1 MRDGEEIRI
10 NIQMKD
16 NAQPI
21 AQKLRRVP
29 YQLTEPLK
37 KRLEEFEENDII
49 EPVPEHE
56 AITWCSPLVVQPKP
70 KNPKDIRACLDLRL
84 VNKSMLRTR
93 QVQAPITEDFITEF
107 KRCTVFSKLHLN
119 HAWLSPIPYR
129 RPVSKNHDVLHTMGQ
144 LSIQETP
151 KTYSTRKS
159 QRLYPVSR
167 ECWTCNRDNIMIGGL
182 DWEDHNTNL
191 RAVLQRI
198 EDHNL
203 TLRKEKCEFGKTMM
217 NFPTD
222 TCSPQK
228 DWSQARTRSEPYKNA
243 HHRRPKK
250 S

>member
-1 MRDGEEIRI
+1 MECPFKYPNKEAKAIKKEPQSEKNKVELDAILDKHQQRFTGIGKAMHDGKEIRI
-10 NIQMKD
+10 TIPMKD

-107 KRCTVFSKLHLN
+107 KRCTVFSKLHLK

-144 LSIQETP
+144 LSIQEA
-151 KTYSTRKS
+151 RIW
-159 QRLYPVSR
+159 
-167 ECWTCNRDNIMIGGL
+167 WT
-182 DWEDHNTNL
+182 
-191 RAVLQRI
+191 
-198 EDHNL
+198 
-203 TLRKEKCEFGKTMM
+203 
-217 NFPTD
+217 
-222 TCSPQK
+222 
-228 DWSQARTRSEPYKNA
+228 
-243 HHRRPKK
+243 
-250 S
+250 

>member
-1 MRDGEEIRI
+1 MECPFKYPNKEAKAIKKEPQSEKNKVELDAILDKHQQRFTGIGKAMHDGKEIRI
-10 NIQMKD
+10 TIPMKD

-107 KRCTVFSKLHLN
+107 KRCTVFSKLDLN
-119 HAWLSPIPYR
+119 HGYHQFPIDDQSRRIVTFSTPWGNYR
-129 RPVSKNHDVLHTMGQ
+129 YKRLPRP
-144 LSIQETP
+144 IQRGN
-151 KTYSTRKS
+151 RKDYI
-159 QRLYPVSR
+159 RYPASVEHATATTS
-167 ECWTCNRDNIMIGGL
+167 
-182 DWEDHNTNL
+182 
-191 RAVLQRI
+191 
-198 EDHNL
+198 
-203 TLRKEKCEFGKTMM
+203 
-217 NFPTD
+217 
-222 TCSPQK
+222 
-228 DWSQARTRSEPYKNA
+228 
-243 HHRRPKK
+243 
-250 S
+250 